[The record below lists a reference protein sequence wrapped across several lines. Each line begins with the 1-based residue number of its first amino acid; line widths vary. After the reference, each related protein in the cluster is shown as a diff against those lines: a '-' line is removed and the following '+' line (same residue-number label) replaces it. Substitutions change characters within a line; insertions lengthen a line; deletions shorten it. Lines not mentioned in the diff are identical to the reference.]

1 MKNKQKRHAL
11 SLSKGFTLIELL
23 VVIAIIGILATIV
36 MVSLNTARQKARDSR
51 RVSDARQIQLA
62 EQMYYDANGNYSQ
75 TLAALVPTYLSVTPT
90 DPSNS
95 GSYVY
100 SYAVDASPATTYVFK
115 AVLETTNTALSSD
128 VDGTVLTLN
137 CDDPAYCVRP

>member
-1 MKNKQKRHAL
+1 MKKQ
-11 SLSKGFTLIELL
+11 KGFTLIELL

-51 RVSDARQIQLA
+51 RISDARQVQLA
-62 EQMYYDANGNYSQ
+62 AQMYYDTNGNYPQ
-75 TLAALVPTYLSVTPT
+75 TLAAMVPNYISAAPT

-100 SYAVDASPATTYVFK
+100 GYTPNANPATSYVFK
-115 AVLETTNTALSSD
+115 AVLEATNTALASD
-128 VDGTVLTLN
+128 VDGTVSGID
-137 CDDPAYCVRP
+137 CADGSFYYCVQP